1 MSESVPVRG
10 SVAIPAAELQWRF
23 SRSSGPGGQHVNKT
37 SSAAELLFDVAGSP
51 SLPEPY
57 RARALRRL
65 AGRLV
70 DGVLTVR
77 AEENRSQWRNRQ
89 IAQERLAA
97 ILREATAPEPAARRA
112 TKPGRGAVE
121 RRLRGKQHR
130 AETKRLRTRPD
141 Y

>member
-1 MSESVPVRG
+1 MSAPLHIRG
-10 SVAIPAAELQWRF
+10 SVAIPATELQWRF

-37 SSAAELLFDVAGSP
+37 SSAAELVFDVAGSP
-51 SLPEPY
+51 SLPGPY
-57 RARALRRL
+57 KERALARL

-70 DGVLTVR
+70 DGTLAVR

-97 ILREATAPEPAARRA
+97 ILRDATAPEPKARRA

-121 RRLRGKQHR
+121 RRLQSKQHR
-130 AETKRLRTRPD
+130 AQTKRLRSRPD